1 MLVAVI
7 ILSVV
12 LITTFYVVWN
22 LLRKVERLEDTTND
36 LSEYLYNTSA
46 IIDQMNERVQE
57 VDKRGTFES
66 DDEVGFFFEQ
76 LKEIQSILNS
86 INLNESTNREEEARS

>member
-12 LITTFYVVWN
+12 LLTTFYIVWN
-22 LLRKVERLEDTTND
+22 LLRKVERLEDTAND
-36 LSEYLYNTSA
+36 LSEYLYNTST

-86 INLNESTNREEEARS
+86 INLNESTNREEETRS

>member
-12 LITTFYVVWN
+12 LSVTFYIVWN
-22 LLRKVERLEDTTND
+22 LLRKVERLEDTAND
-36 LSEYLYNTSA
+36 LSEYLYNTST

-57 VDKRGTFES
+57 IDKKGTFES

-86 INLNESTNREEEARS
+86 INVNERTDTQEETRS

>member
-12 LITTFYVVWN
+12 LSVTFYIVWN
-22 LLRKVERLEDTTND
+22 LLRKVERLEDTAND
-36 LSEYLYNTSA
+36 LSEYLYNTST
-46 IIDQMNERVQE
+46 IIDQMNERVQGI
-57 VDKRGTFES
+57 DKKGTFES

-86 INLNESTNREEEARS
+86 INVNERTDTQEETRS

>member
-7 ILSVV
+7 ILSIV
-12 LITTFYVVWN
+12 LSVTFYIVWN
-22 LLRKVERLEDTTND
+22 LLRKVERLEDTAND
-36 LSEYLYNTSA
+36 LSEYLYNTST

-57 VDKRGTFES
+57 IDKKGTFES

-86 INLNESTNREEEARS
+86 INVNERTDTQEEARS

>member
-7 ILSVV
+7 TLSIVLSV
-12 LITTFYVVWN
+12 TFYIVWN
-22 LLRKVERLEDTTND
+22 LLRKVERLEDTSND
-36 LSEYLYNTSA
+36 LSEYLYNTST

-57 VDKRGTFES
+57 IDKKGTFES

-86 INLNESTNREEEARS
+86 INVNERTDTQEETRS

>member
-12 LITTFYVVWN
+12 LLTTFYIVWN
-22 LLRKVERLEDTTND
+22 LLRKVERLEDTAND
-36 LSEYLYNTSA
+36 LSEYLYNTST

-86 INLNESTNREEEARS
+86 INLNESTNREEEERS

>member
-7 ILSVV
+7 VLAVILSV
-12 LITTFYVVWN
+12 TFYTVWN
-22 LLRKVERLEDTTND
+22 LLRKVERLEDTAND
-36 LSEYLYNTSA
+36 LSEYLYNTST

-86 INLNESTNREEEARS
+86 INVNERTDTQEETRS

>member
-12 LITTFYVVWN
+12 LVTTFYVVWN

>member
-12 LITTFYVVWN
+12 LSVTFYIVWN
-22 LLRKVERLEDTTND
+22 LLRKVERLEDTSND
-36 LSEYLYNTSA
+36 LSEYLYNTST

-57 VDKRGTFES
+57 IDKKGTFES

-86 INLNESTNREEEARS
+86 INVNELTDTQEETRS

>member
-12 LITTFYVVWN
+12 LSVTFYIVWN
-22 LLRKVERLEDTTND
+22 LLRKVERLEDTSND
-36 LSEYLYNTSA
+36 LSEYLYNTST

-57 VDKRGTFES
+57 IDKKGTFES

-86 INLNESTNREEEARS
+86 INVNERTDTQEETRS

>member
-12 LITTFYVVWN
+12 LATTFYVVWN
-22 LLRKVERLEDTTND
+22 LLRKVERLEDTAND
-36 LSEYLYNTSA
+36 LSEYLYNTST

>member
-7 ILSVV
+7 TLSVLLSV
-12 LITTFYVVWN
+12 AFYIVWN
-22 LLRKVERLEDTTND
+22 LLRKVERLEDTSND
-36 LSEYLYNTSA
+36 LSEYLYNTST

-57 VDKRGTFES
+57 VDKKGTFES

-86 INLNESTNREEEARS
+86 INVNERADTQEEARW

>member
-7 ILSVV
+7 ILSIV
-12 LITTFYVVWN
+12 LSVTFYIVWN
-22 LLRKVERLEDTTND
+22 LLRKVERLEDTSND
-36 LSEYLYNTSA
+36 LSEYLYNTST

-57 VDKRGTFES
+57 IDKKGTFES

-86 INLNESTNREEEARS
+86 INVNERTDTQEEARS

>member
-7 ILSVV
+7 ILSIV
-12 LITTFYVVWN
+12 LSVTFYIVWN
-22 LLRKVERLEDTTND
+22 LLRKVERLEDTAND
-36 LSEYLYNTSA
+36 LSEYLYNTST

-57 VDKRGTFES
+57 VDKRGTFQS

-86 INLNESTNREEEARS
+86 INVNERTDTQEETRS

>member
-12 LITTFYVVWN
+12 LSVTFYIVWN
-22 LLRKVERLEDTTND
+22 LLRKVERLEDTAND
-36 LSEYLYNTSA
+36 LSEYLYNTST

-57 VDKRGTFES
+57 IDKRGTFES

-86 INLNESTNREEEARS
+86 INVNERTDTQEETRS

>member
-12 LITTFYVVWN
+12 LSVTFYIVWN
-22 LLRKVERLEDTTND
+22 LLRKVERLEDTSND
-36 LSEYLYNTSA
+36 LSEYLYNTST

-57 VDKRGTFES
+57 IDKKGTFES

-86 INLNESTNREEEARS
+86 INVNERTDTQEEARS

>member
-7 ILSVV
+7 ILLVV
-12 LITTFYVVWN
+12 LSVTFYIVWN
-22 LLRKVERLEDTTND
+22 LLRKVERLEDTSND
-36 LSEYLYNTSA
+36 LSEYLYNTST

-57 VDKRGTFES
+57 IDKKGTFES

-86 INLNESTNREEEARS
+86 INVNERTDTQEETRS

>member
-12 LITTFYVVWN
+12 LSVTFYIVWN
-22 LLRKVERLEDTTND
+22 LLRKVERLEDTAND
-36 LSEYLYNTSA
+36 LSEYLYNTST
-46 IIDQMNERVQE
+46 IIDQMNERIQE
-57 VDKRGTFES
+57 VDRKGTFQS

-86 INLNESTNREEEARS
+86 INVNERTDTQEETRS

>member
-12 LITTFYVVWN
+12 LSVTFYIVWN
-22 LLRKVERLEDTTND
+22 LLRKVERLEDTAND
-36 LSEYLYNTSA
+36 LSEYLYNTST
-46 IIDQMNERVQE
+46 IIDQMNERIQE
-57 VDKRGTFES
+57 VDRKGTFES

-86 INLNESTNREEEARS
+86 INVNERTDTQEETRS